1 MADFCIEPAAPGDA
15 SRLAELEALCFS
27 EPRSQAALLDEL
39 SDPGRHLLL
48 AARREGELA
57 GYVGLEYVLD
67 EGYITDV
74 AVFPRF
80 RRQGAARAL
89 LTELARRGR
98 AMGLS
103 FLTLEVR
110 ASNAS
115 ALALYTSL
123 GYRQAGLRRNFYRSP
138 VEDAVLMTLWL
149 AESRPEKG

>member
-1 MADFCIEPAAPGDA
+1 MADFRTEPAVPGDA
-15 SRLAELEALCFS
+15 PRLAELEALCFP
-27 EPRSQAALLDEL
+27 EPRSRAALLDEL

-80 RRQGAARAL
+80 RRQGAAQAL

-103 FLTLEVR
+103 FSPWRCGR
-110 ASNAS
+110 AM
-115 ALALYTSL
+115 
-123 GYRQAGLRRNFYRSP
+123 RRPLPFTT
-138 VEDAVLMTLWL
+138 EQGTGWL
-149 AESRPEKG
+149 AAAAIFTDPRQRTQF